1 VSRLKPLPPA
11 RRGAVPGAALLL
23 AMAVLAATAG
33 ARAAQLVAPAAA
45 PHAAPSAAPLA
56 LVAAPALPLGAG
68 PGASRETWAA
78 AAALSRGI
86 TLGVYAAPREGGWGL
101 SMDERWIEAIAK
113 AGFRSVRIPVRWSNH
128 AAPGPDARLDDMFAQ
143 RIDRLV
149 DAFLAQGL
157 VVVLGMCNYS
167 QFDGQPLMDGE
178 FRVADDAVQPRF
190 VNLWRQLARRHAG
203 RSNNLL
209 FELYGKPQGPAPA
222 WNAMAAQALAAIR
235 QGDARRS
242 VIIGPVDYSATM
254 LPQLDLPPDRHWMAV
269 IQHWE
274 PRRFVSQGLPW
285 RKGSQQWLGT
295 TCCDAEQ
302 EKVIVHPLD
311 LAQAWSTAQGRPVW
325 LGGFGAASNAPAD
338 SRARYL
344 RTMRD
349 AAESRGLPWAH
360 GDLAANFNV
369 RDRPQDAGIYDV
381 VNRRWLAPLLDALLG
396 P

>member
-1 VSRLKPLPPA
+1 MTPLFAQRLA
-11 RRGAVPGAALLL
+11 GVPAALLF
-23 AMAVLAATAG
+23 AVAVLAA
-33 ARAAQLVAPAAA
+33 AAPASSAQPPAPGPVPLAPAA
-45 PHAAPSAAPLA
+45 P
-56 LVAAPALPLGAG
+56 GGTG

-86 TLGVYAAPREGGWGL
+86 TLGVYAAPREGAWGL

-128 AAPGPDARLDDMFAQ
+128 AAAGPDARLDDMFAQ

-157 VVVLGMCNYS
+157 VVVLGMCYYN
-167 QFDGQPLMDGE
+167 QFDGQPLLEGE
-178 FRVADDAVQPRF
+178 FRVADDAVRPRF

-209 FELYGKPQGPAPA
+209 FELYATPQSSAPA
-222 WNAMAAQALAAIR
+222 WNSLASQALAAIR
-235 QGDARRS
+235 QADARRN
-242 VIIGPVDYSATM
+242 VIVGPVGYSAAA
-254 LPQLDLPPDRHWMAV
+254 LPQLALPPDHHWMAV
-269 IQHWE
+269 IHQWE

-285 RKGSQQWLGT
+285 REGSTQWLGT

-302 EKVIVHPLD
+302 QKLMSHALD
-311 LAQAWSTAQGRPVW
+311 LAQAWSVAQGRPVW
-325 LGGFGAASNAPAD
+325 LGAFGAASNAPAD
-338 SRARYL
+338 SRARFL

-349 AAESRGLPWAH
+349 AAESRGIPWAH
-360 GDLAANFNV
+360 TDLAANFNV
-369 RDRPQDAGIYDV
+369 RGLPEDAGIYDV
-381 VNRRWLAPLLDALLG
+381 VKRRWHAPLLEALLG

>member
-1 VSRLKPLPPA
+1 MKALSRW
-11 RRGAVPGAALLL
+11 RRAAGAALP
-23 AMAVLAATAG
+23 AATALL
-33 ARAAQLVAPAAA
+33 AAV
-45 PHAAPSAAPLA
+45 PHAA
-56 LVAAPALPLGAG
+56 VAQPPAPASVVTAAAVAQGEAT
-68 PGASRETWAA
+68 GASREAWAA

-86 TLGVYAAPREGGWGL
+86 TLGVYAAPREGAWGL
-101 SMDERWIEAIAK
+101 SMDERWIDAIAK

-128 AAPGPDARLDDMFAQ
+128 AAAGPDARLDEVFAQ

-149 DAFLAQGL
+149 DDFLAQGL
-157 VVVLGMCNYS
+157 VVVLGMCNYN
-167 QFDGQPLMDGE
+167 QFDGQPLLEGE
-178 FRVADDAVQPRF
+178 FRVADDAVRPRF

-203 RSNNLL
+203 RSSNLL
-209 FELYGKPQGPAPA
+209 LELYATPKGSAPA
-222 WNAMAAQALAAIR
+222 WNALASQALAAIR
-235 QGDARRS
+235 QGDARRK

-269 IQHWE
+269 IHHWE

-285 RKGSQQWLGT
+285 REGSAQWLGT

-302 EKVIVHPLD
+302 QKVMTHALD
-311 LAQAWSTAQGRPVW
+311 LAQAWSMAQGRPVW
-325 LGGFGAASNAPAD
+325 LGAFGAASNAPAD
-338 SRARYL
+338 SRARFL

-349 AAESRGLPWAH
+349 AAESRGIPWAH

-381 VNRRWLAPLLDALLG
+381 VNRRWHKPLLEALLG